1 MGKNTLNQDKQDARN
16 KVRPIFFI
24 LHRRKNVKKRILER
38 GAEIDKL
45 QF

>member
-1 MGKNTLNQDKQDARN
+1 MCVL
-16 KVRPIFFI
+16 FFI
-24 LHRRKNVKKRILER
+24 FAPQKNVKKRILER